1 MKQAGSIM
9 VNEPE
14 LAGFLLPKLNEH
26 TFFAI
31 ASAVERFAHL
41 GIQPGSVLAFDDSLP
56 FEEGKPSCVFNLK
69 THQNRLESQLGPGD
83 RYMGRLYAVISYF
96 EG

>member
-31 ASAVERFAHL
+31 ASEVERFAHL

-56 FEEGKPSCVFNLK
+56 FEEGKPSCVF
-69 THQNRLESQLGPGD
+69 
-83 RYMGRLYAVISYF
+83 I
-96 EG
+96 